1 MYVNGGRRGRM
12 LAGNSDLCC
21 TGVNWVDELALSDNG
36 TAKGWFRDIHL
47 DRFLQS
53 ISDDVLHPPLLPA
66 EQPSEL
72 CLTDLGFDD
81 FRRLEPGTH
90 GRT

>member
-1 MYVNGGRRGRM
+1 MEEEEVECWRVKATFAVLVY
-12 LAGNSDLCC
+12 
-21 TGVNWVDELALSDNG
+21 WVDESALSDNE
-36 TAKGWFRDIHL
+36 TAEDWFRDIYL
-47 DRFLQS
+47 ERFLQS
-53 ISDDVLHPPLLPA
+53 ISDDVMHPPLLPA